1 MHPRIIEIPLPFE
14 IMGAES
20 ITLFSF
26 GAMMAIAFLTAAW
39 LARRELNRLY
49 ETKALPAIRVKAKPG
64 KGVRPGST
72 VLVSPG
78 HMVGTIV
85 MIAVVG
91 GIAGAKVFH
100 IFENWDQFLYDPA
113 GMIFSKGGLT
123 FYGGLIVAT
132 VGILWYARSTRIHL
146 PTFADAILPTVLL
159 AYGIG
164 RIGCHLAGDGDWGIQ
179 SYLADKPGF
188 VPGWLWSETYPNN
201 ILNQV
206 LPGDGVYPTSI
217 YEFVMAGALFAGLWL
232 MRKHPFRRGWLMFV
246 TVVCFGAERL
256 LIEQIRVNNKGEF
269 LGIMVTQAEVI
280 SVAMIVVGLAGAV
293 FTMRRRSD
301 VSSGEDR
308 KKEGAKSSPPP
319 D

>member
-14 IMGAES
+14 IMGANS

-26 GAMMAIAFLTAAW
+26 GAMMAVAFLTAAW

-49 ETKALPAIRVKAKPG
+49 EDKALPAIRVKAKPG

-100 IFENWDQFLYDPA
+100 ILENLDAFFNDPV

-132 VGILWYARSTRIHL
+132 VGILWYARSTGINL

-201 ILNQV
+201 IMNQV

-217 YEFVMAGALFAGLWL
+217 YEFLMASALFAGLWL

-280 SVAMIVVGLAGAV
+280 SVAMIAVGLAGVA
-293 FTMRRRSD
+293 FTTRRRSENKVGD
-301 VSSGEDR
+301 KGKHDDSQSG
-308 KKEGAKSSPPP
+308 SPPE
-319 D
+319 